1 MEDERDE
8 NEEVFVVDIN
18 LGPQFEEVE
27 DQLQRI
33 SYFQE
38 IQNNHLESIKDAL
51 GNFVNALKKHDKT

>member
-27 DQLQRI
+27 AQLQRI

-51 GNFVNALKKHDKT
+51 VNFVNALKKHEKT

>member
-27 DQLQRI
+27 AQLQRI

-38 IQNNHLESIKDAL
+38 IQNNHLENISNAL
-51 GNFVNALKKHDKT
+51 VNFVNALKKHEKT

>member
-27 DQLQRI
+27 AQLQRI

-38 IQNNHLESIKDAL
+38 IQNNHLENISNAL
-51 GNFVNALKKHDKT
+51 VNFVNTLKKHEKT

>member
-27 DQLQRI
+27 AQLQRI

-51 GNFVNALKKHDKT
+51 VNFETALKKHEKT

>member
-27 DQLQRI
+27 AQLQRI

-51 GNFVNALKKHDKT
+51 VNFVDALKKHEKT

>member
-8 NEEVFVVDIN
+8 NEEAFVVDIN

-27 DQLQRI
+27 AQLQRI

-38 IQNNHLESIKDAL
+38 IQNNHLENISNAL
-51 GNFVNALKKHDKT
+51 VNFVNTLKKHEKT

>member
-27 DQLQRI
+27 AQLQRI

-38 IQNNHLESIKDAL
+38 MQNNHLESIKDAL
-51 GNFVNALKKHDKT
+51 VNFVNALKKHEKT